1 MFSPPILVISVQIVG
16 IERQLSLKRVISK
29 REGQKS
35 LLPRAQETGAMG
47 EEAIDRILKECGLR
61 QSEVEVYVFLT
72 KHGTLKSRDIA
83 KQLRKD
89 KAQVLRVLK
98 TLQSRGIV
106 EPTLETPQRF
116 SPVPFEKVLDA
127 FVKAKRE
134 EANLIE
140 TSKDELLL
148 HWRQVGREKLEAPAD
163 KFTVI
168 EGSHRV
174 YFKVLT
180 MIEETRKQFLAVCPI
195 QELLKANN
203 FGILDAVAKH
213 PLKTTIQFRFLTE
226 SLSQPTGSTRT
237 IIEEVQRRG
246 VILRERNPDLGRSL
260 SPRMVIRDED
270 EILLFFAPR
279 TDSGFENAFETCL
292 WTNCKDLIRSFA
304 AVFDV
309 LWNQSVEFSERT
321 ANTWLGEKPSTY
333 SIFPSEIAQ
342 KKYEETLRS
351 AQKEIIMLTTSNGL
365 TDLWRNLKK
374 LEDCT
379 KKGLVL
385 KIMAPITG
393 KNFSVAKQIAEVCP
407 VRHVPEGHMRLTLV
421 DGNHLFRFAQDFT
434 YLVQDLDY
442 INKLKIAID
451 ETWRNA
457 QPPSSVTI
465 ETIINPPIPAL
476 DLSEHETPHREF
488 LKLDIKFRE
497 FSVGTITERDVI
509 GKIINAKRVTAK
521 DPLRDI
527 NTAYGSNAIAI
538 IHPPAFLNLPD
549 MMINVWHCDKQ
560 SSFGAEDWLTV
571 SLWLNTPQGYRYVPV
586 AHVTDN
592 QDAAE
597 YRKGV
602 YALAP
607 AGQNTQL
614 INKDQFQ
621 VRVQGNTLFAGWTVP
636 IKLYQ
641 DYVLPPSCILF
652 EGYGRV
658 ITGITKTKAASG
670 RTQVQEFN
678 RLEAFVTYFHPTSK
692 YSAPGTDG
700 LFNREIVFTAYPAS
714 SE

>member
-1 MFSPPILVISVQIVG
+1 MS
-16 IERQLSLKRVISK
+16 E
-29 REGQKS
+29 
-35 LLPRAQETGAMG
+35 ET
-47 EEAIDRILKECGLR
+47 IDRILIGCGLR
-61 QSEVEVYVFLT
+61 QSEVEVYVFLA
-72 KHGTLKSRDIA
+72 KHGMLKSRDIA
-83 KQLRKD
+83 RQLKKD

-98 TLQSRGIV
+98 NLQSRGIV
-106 EPTLETPQRF
+106 VPTLETPQRF
-116 SPVPFEKVLDA
+116 SAVPFEKVLDA

-140 TSKDELLL
+140 TAKDELLL
-148 HWRQVGREKLEAPAD
+148 HWRNVDREKLEAPAD

-168 EGSHRV
+168 EGNHRI
-174 YFKVLT
+174 YSKVLT
-180 MIEETRKQFLAVCPI
+180 MIEETKKQLLAICPI
-195 QELLKANN
+195 QVLMKADNS
-203 FGILDAVAKH
+203 GIFDAVAKH
-213 PLKTTIQFRFLTE
+213 PQKTTIQFRFLIE
-226 SLSQPTGSTRT
+226 SLSQPTGSMKAML
-237 IIEEVQRRG
+237 EEVQRCG
-246 VILRERNPDLGRSL
+246 VILRERNPDLGRTP

-279 TDSGFENAFETCL
+279 SDSGMENAFETCL
-292 WTNCKDLIRSFA
+292 WTNCRDLVKSFT
-304 AVFDV
+304 AVFDA
-309 LWNQSVEFSERT
+309 LWSQSIEFTERT
-321 ANTWLGEKPSTY
+321 GKIWLGEKPSTY
-333 SIFPSEIAQ
+333 SVFPSEIAQ
-342 KKYEETLRS
+342 KKYEETLKS
-351 AQKEIIMLTTSNGL
+351 AQKEIIMFTSSNGL
-365 TDLWRNLKK
+365 TEVWKNLKT
-374 LEDCT
+374 LEDWT
-379 KKGLVL
+379 KKRLVL

-434 YLVQDLDY
+434 YLVQDPDY
-442 INKLKIAID
+442 INKLKKAID
-451 ETWRNA
+451 QTWRNA

-465 ETIINPPIPAL
+465 ESIINPAIPAP
-476 DLSEHETPHREF
+476 DLSEHEIPHREF
-488 LKLDIKFRE
+488 LKLAIKFSE

-509 GKIINAKRVTAK
+509 SKIINAKRVTAK

-592 QDAAE
+592 PDAAE